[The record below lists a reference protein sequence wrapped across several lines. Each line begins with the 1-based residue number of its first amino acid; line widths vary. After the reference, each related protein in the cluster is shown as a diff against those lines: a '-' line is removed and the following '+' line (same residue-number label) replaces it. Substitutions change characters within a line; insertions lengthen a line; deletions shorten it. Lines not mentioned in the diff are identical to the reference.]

1 MVWPFTPLGGNDV
14 QGGDLSNDP
23 DHGPW
28 HGHAPQATAEDL
40 NAYRAQGSVCMCGR
54 CKRYRKGH

>member
-1 MVWPFTPLGGNDV
+1 MVWPFTAWGGADST
-14 QGGDLSNDP
+14 GDPINAP

-28 HGHAPQATAEDL
+28 HGYAPQADAEDIT
-40 NAYRAQGSVCMCGR
+40 AYHAQGSVCMCWD